1 MMILLLTLQTLLII
15 PITGRRVLPKRI
27 NRFFPLTLTTPLLR
41 KRLDLP
47 VNLHPTI
54 MTVHIIAFFLEK
66 PTVKFQKRLNLLTP
80 PTLKRRN
87 LHDEPCLH
95 STRNNR
101 NTI

>member
-1 MMILLLTLQTLLII
+1 MQVLLLTLQTLLII
-15 PITGRRVLPKRI
+15 PVTGRRVPPKRI

-41 KRLDLP
+41 KRPCLP

-54 MTVHIIAFFLEK
+54 MTVYIIALLLEE
-66 PTVKFQKRLNLLTP
+66 PTVKFQKRLHLLTP

-101 NTI
+101 KEI